1 MIKSLRRIP
10 PDSSQYYEPVNVLRS
25 ITEELFRVVV
35 MDTVLSHTALT
46 PAEEVG
52 TYQAVEVNGDHHIHH
67 HHGDQEVSTV
77 VQPGVVVDDV
87 PGEIE
92 LSAESKGDV
101 CEEVGKLVELVDGG
115 GLSIGQFQHQ
125 PHV

>member
-1 MIKSLRRIP
+1 
-10 PDSSQYYEPVNVLRS
+10 
-25 ITEELFRVVV
+25 